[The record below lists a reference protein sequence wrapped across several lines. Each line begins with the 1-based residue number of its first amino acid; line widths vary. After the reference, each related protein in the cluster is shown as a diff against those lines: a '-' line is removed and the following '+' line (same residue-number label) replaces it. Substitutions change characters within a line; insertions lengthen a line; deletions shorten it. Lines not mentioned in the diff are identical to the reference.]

1 MTAHDSRE
9 NTSDAHALSG
19 TRERIIEAAGEVFA
33 ELGYRHTTIRAI
45 CKRAGA
51 NVAAVNYYFGDK
63 EALYLA
69 VLKHWREKAVE
80 GYPLDLGTTADRSPE
95 ELLAAFVGTFI
106 FRVLDKGRGS
116 RFARL
121 MAQELMQPTD
131 GLDVIIED
139 AVRPHFAFLSGIVR
153 RLLGEGHTESTVQL
167 CCVSIIGQVFY
178 FYMSRPVLQRLL
190 NREGFE
196 KKEMLAIAGHI
207 TRFSLS
213 GIRQIAASAG
223 REKQ

>member
-1 MTAHDSRE
+1 MRNKGE
-9 NTSDAHALSG
+9 NSGVRGAPG
-19 TRERIIEAAGEVFA
+19 TRERIIEAAGEAFA
-33 ELGYRHTTIRAI
+33 ESGYRHTTIRGI

-80 GYPLDLGTTADRSPE
+80 GYPLDLGTTAGRSPE

-121 MAQELMQPTD
+121 MAQELMQPTAA
-131 GLDVIIED
+131 LDVIIEET
-139 AVRPHFAFLSGIVR
+139 VRPHFAFLSGIVR
-153 RLLGEGHTESTVQL
+153 RLLGEGHTDLTVQL
-167 CCVSIIGQVFY
+167 CCVSIIGQIFY

-196 KKEMLAIAGHI
+196 EKEMLAIAEHI

-213 GIRQIAASAG
+213 GIRQIAASAE

>member
-1 MTAHDSRE
+1 MTAHNSRG
-9 NTSDAHALSG
+9 NTGDTHALSG

-33 ELGYRHTTIRAI
+33 ESGYRHTTIRAI

-63 EALYLA
+63 SALYLA
-69 VLKHWREKAVE
+69 VLKYWREKAFE
-80 GYPLDLGTTADRSPE
+80 EYPLDLDNEAGRSPE

-121 MAQELMQPTD
+121 LAQELMQPTAA
-131 GLDVIIED
+131 LDVIIEETI
-139 AVRPHFAFLSGIVR
+139 RPHFAFLSDIVR
-153 RLLGEGHTESTVQL
+153 RLLGEGHTEFTIQL
-167 CCVSIIGQVFY
+167 CCVSVVGQIFY
-178 FYMSRPVLQRLL
+178 FYMSRPVVQRLL

-196 KKEMLAIAGHI
+196 EKEMLAIAAHI

-213 GIRQIAASAG
+213 GIQQIAASAG
-223 REKQ
+223 RERQ